1 MSVVPP
7 AAAACR
13 MCGSASVHPWLE
25 KHGVPIFR
33 CAACDGGFVPDAA
46 VPADLE
52 ALYRREYFEGA
63 CATGYPTYQADLPF
77 MERTF
82 ARRLAWIAARAR
94 RGRLLD
100 VGAAYGAFL
109 RVARADGWAAMG
121 VEIAPDC
128 AAAAARYAR
137 APVIA
142 GDFLRADLP
151 GGFDVITM
159 FDVIEHLRDPG
170 ASLDRALALLAPD
183 GIVVI
188 ETGDRASP
196 WARAL
201 GRRWYFLDP
210 PQHLSYFSARGL
222 DALLGARGLAIRGR
236 ARPGRWVS
244 LANVA
249 FKLAHHGGGPLRA
262 LEGVRPPGAV
272 WVNFGDVMLVAAAR
286 EAART

>member
-1 MSVVPP
+1 MSTVSPP
-7 AAAACR
+7 AACR
-13 MCGSASVHPWLE
+13 MCGSASVRPWLE
-25 KHGVPIFR
+25 KNGVPILR
-33 CAACDGGFVPDAA
+33 CAECDGGFVPDAA

-52 ALYRREYFEGA
+52 ALYGQAYFEGA
-63 CATGYPTYQADLPF
+63 CATGYPTYEADLPL

-82 ARRLAWIAARAR
+82 ARRLAWIAPRAR

-100 VGAAYGAFL
+100 VGTAYGAFL

-128 AAAAARYAR
+128 ARAAARYAR

-142 GDFLRADLP
+142 GDFLHADLP

-159 FDVIEHLRDPG
+159 FDVIEHMRDPV
-170 ASLDRALALLAPD
+170 ASLDRAHALLAPD

-188 ETGDRASP
+188 ETGDRASL

-210 PQHLSYFSARGL
+210 PQHLSYFT
-222 DALLGARGLAIRGR
+222 ARGLASLLAARGFAVTDH

-244 LANVA
+244 LANIA
-249 FKLAHHGGGPLRA
+249 FKLAHHGGGAFRK
-262 LEGVRPPGAV
+262 LEGVRVPGGV
-272 WVNFGDVMLVAAAR
+272 YLNFGDAMLVAGRRRAEGA
-286 EAART
+286 